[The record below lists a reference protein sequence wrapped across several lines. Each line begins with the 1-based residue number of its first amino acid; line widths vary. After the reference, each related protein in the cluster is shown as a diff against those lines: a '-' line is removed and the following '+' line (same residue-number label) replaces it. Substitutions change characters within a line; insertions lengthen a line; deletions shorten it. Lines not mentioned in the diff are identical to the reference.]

1 LRGADYLGIV
11 LLALCLGCLEYTM
24 EEGPRWNWFSDGTIT
39 ATAWVS
45 GLSGLLFVWRTLTFA
60 RPIVDLRALK
70 ELNFALGCFF
80 SFIAGVGLF
89 ATIYLTPLFL
99 AQVRG
104 FSALQIG
111 EAIFST
117 GIFQIVS
124 IPVYSFLAN
133 RIDLRWL
140 LMFGL
145 SCFAFSMWSFTPMTH
160 DWGARELLL
169 PQAFR
174 GMAQQFAIAPVVTL
188 TLGSLAPERLKMASG
203 LFNLMRNLGGAI
215 GIAWCATLLNDRT
228 NMHFFRLAE
237 YLTAPNE
244 AMNAMLA
251 TLQTHFIQL
260 GYDSPSAA
268 TAALHQLWAMTYRE
282 ALTLTFSDTFMA
294 IMACFL
300 VAAAMV
306 PLMRKVGRPAGPSSA
321 H

>member
-1 LRGADYLGIV
+1 
-11 LLALCLGCLEYTM
+11 
-24 EEGPRWNWFSDGTIT
+24 
-39 ATAWVS
+39 
-45 GLSGLLFVWRTLTFA
+45 
-60 RPIVDLRALK
+60 
-70 ELNFALGCFF
+70 
-80 SFIAGVGLF
+80 
-89 ATIYLTPLFL
+89 
-99 AQVRG
+99 
-104 FSALQIG
+104 
-111 EAIFST
+111 
-117 GIFQIVS
+117 
-124 IPVYSFLAN
+124 
-133 RIDLRWL
+133 
-140 LMFGL
+140 
-145 SCFAFSMWSFTPMTH
+145 
-160 DWGARELLL
+160 
-169 PQAFR
+169 
-174 GMAQQFAIAPVVTL
+174 MAQQFAIAPVVTL